1 MQWFYNLFIRPEI
14 YAFIQNYKDD
24 PRRWKHSPN
33 ACRFINE
40 RDNLSIEF
48 HDNFRGVY
56 EFTGRYIQHKND
68 LRIFE
73 RRKLVTA
80 FKRFLLS
87 STAPIPTKATHPEEF
102 I

>member
-1 MQWFYNLFIRPEI
+1 MRWFYNLFIRPEI
-14 YAFIQNYKDD
+14 YAFIQNYRDD
-24 PRRWKHSPN
+24 PRRWEYSPN
-33 ACRFINE
+33 GCRFINE
-40 RDNLSIEF
+40 KDNLLIAF
-48 HDNFRGVY
+48 RGNFRDVY
-56 EFTGRYIQHKND
+56 QFTGRYIKHKND
-68 LRIFE
+68 LRVFE